1 MDFAI
6 ETTDGITGQMTFDQA
21 TDRNLSN
28 NIFLSLAV
36 RRGSF
41 FQNPSFGSRLYLLLR
56 KKNSAQTAAL
66 AKEYVREA
74 LQWIVDA
81 GRASAIDI
89 TVERDTT
96 VDLSRL
102 KLLIQATKA
111 DGETVTFTTFTE
123 VV

>member
-74 LQWIVDA
+74 LQWI
-81 GRASAIDI
+81 DI

-96 VDLSRL
+96 VNLSRL